1 MPVSKKRKTAKKTG
15 RKIAVTKR
23 MPNVQSL
30 LFKYI
35 RSYFDEKIGEYVVYV
50 NLVCND
56 VPVIMSG
63 FIDPDKSYFEGIRIN
78 NPKPKRGHTA
88 QTVYISK
95 KDAPMFFA
103 TIKAYSH
110 TVADMLD
117 EGEKAPVLDVN
128 NGGAYFPDKLID
140 DYRKLT

>member
-1 MPVSKKRKTAKKTG
+1 MAVSKKRKMIKKTV
-15 RKIAVTKR
+15 RKFGVTKR
-23 MPNVQSL
+23 IPNVQSL

-35 RSYFDEKIGEYVVYV
+35 HAYFDESISEYVVYV
-50 NLVCND
+50 NLVRND

-63 FIDPDKSYFEGIRIN
+63 FIDPDKSYFEGIRLY
-78 NPKPKRGHTA
+78 NPKPKKGHNA

-110 TVADMLD
+110 TVADLLD
-117 EGEKAPVLDVN
+117 EGEKIPLLDIN
-128 NGGAYFPDKLID
+128 NGGKYFSDKSIE
-140 DYRKLT
+140 DYRVLK